1 MVSHQKLLPKKFRV
15 PEKKSGLKK
24 VLDFQASTHMLLTKS
39 SWMTSEHLLE
49 LVRRSRQFYD
59 VIKFSFQS

>member
-15 PEKKSGLKK
+15 PENKTGLKK
-24 VLDFQASTHMLLTKS
+24 FLDFQVNASMAFSKKN
-39 SWMTSEHLLE
+39 WITSEHLLE
-49 LVRRSRQFYD
+49 LVRRSRQIYD